1 MTRVRISVRRAFA
14 VSALLVSTLPF
25 QHLNTASAE
34 TLPPLGIVVRGH
46 GNGHGRGLSQYGALG
61 WATKLNASW
70 QDILNFYY
78 GGSGRS
84 LALLTAAD
92 AGATP
97 GGVMTVRLTALDGA
111 TTSVVSDNATLSW
124 AGKPEKYGAL
134 VAIPVARNTYD
145 IYASASA
152 TCSLTNSAPPGFT
165 QIGDNVAG
173 PIDFATTNGASP
185 TAIAPTDLVGVCESS
200 TSTYKSGKIR
210 YYRGGIRALADS
222 SGNHRNIN
230 FIPTEA
236 YVRGVV
242 PRESPAGWADQAG
255 GLGINALR
263 AQAVAAR
270 SYALSE
276 SRYSYAKTCD
286 TQDCQVYS
294 GAMLRGV
301 GSTSVLNLEDSRSD
315 LAVTDTANF
324 VMKDSKL
331 TIVRTEFTSS
341 NGGRT
346 AGGQFPAQVDNG
358 DLAADAVLQ
367 SWTRIF
373 SAAEIQKK
381 YPTIGVFLSIAVT
394 HDGLGGDWN
403 GYATSVTITG
413 SAGVVTRSGWLF
425 RGDFDL
431 YAPWFEA
438 TPIAAADSTLAPVG
452 SMLFVGDSVSE
463 SIAAEFSSIITPAYP
478 TTNFQACSGRAMAGA
493 DCLFTVAPPQLDL
506 DGVGIV
512 NSSETP
518 AIAVVALGY
527 NDDPNTFD
535 AKVQQMMS
543 ALTSK
548 SIQRIV
554 FVNLSTRSTSR
565 SYAKS
570 NAALLAV
577 AATNPTVSIL
587 DWNAASSAANQ
598 WRWFDN
604 SSLCCWVHLNTT
616 GQAEFALF
624 LRAQFD
630 ALRAQ
635 GLLPTTASTA
645 AVIPGLPLEMK
656 NTGVMVQSIQKK
668 LNAVLALKGKKR
680 LMTDGQF
687 GTGTANAVKA
697 FQATAALPVTGIV
710 DRATWDAI
718 GFAGRIDLAVLKV
731 GTKHA
736 AVSSIQRALA
746 KVLKKKIKTTGI
758 FTSSLANDVK
768 TFQKRVSLK
777 ANGRV
782 GPSTWTSLMAT
793 AALV

>member
-1 MTRVRISVRRAFA
+1 MRRVIAITALVVSV
-14 VSALLVSTLPF
+14 LPF
-25 QHLNTASAE
+25 QHANTVSAE

-46 GNGHGRGLSQYGALG
+46 GNGHGRGLSQFGALG
-61 WATKLNASW
+61 WATKLNATW

-78 GGSGRS
+78 GGSGRT
-84 LALLTAAD
+84 LALLTPADDKAA
-92 AGATP
+92 P
-97 GGVMTVRLTALDGA
+97 GGVMSVRLTDLDGDA
-111 TTSVVSDNATLSW
+111 TSVVSDNASLSW
-124 AGKPEKYGAL
+124 SGKPEKYGAL

-145 IYASASA
+145 IYASPTA
-152 TCSLTNSAPPGFT
+152 TCSLANTAPSGFA

-173 PIDFATTNGASP
+173 PIDFATTNGSSP
-185 TAIAPTDLVGVCESS
+185 TAVAPTDLVGVCEAA

-210 YYRGGIRALADS
+210 YYRGGIRAMADG
-222 SGNHRNIN
+222 SGNHRNVN
-230 FIPTEA
+230 LIPTEA

-276 SRYSYAKTCD
+276 ARYSYAKTCD

-301 GSTSVLNLEDSRSD
+301 GSPSVLNLEDPRSD
-315 LAVTDTANF
+315 LAVTDTANY
-324 VMKDSKL
+324 VIKDSNL

-358 DLAADAVLQ
+358 DLAADTILQ

-373 SAAEIQKK
+373 SAAEMQKK
-381 YPTIGVFLSIAVT
+381 YPSIGVFLSIAVT

-403 GYATSVTITG
+403 GYATSVLITG
-413 SAGVVTRSGWLF
+413 SAGVVTRTGWQF

-438 TPIAAADSTLAPVG
+438 TPIAASDTALAPVG
-452 SMLFVGDSVSE
+452 SMLFIGDSVAE
-463 SIAAEFSSIITPAYP
+463 SITTEFSTVITPAYP
-478 TTNFQACSGRAMAGA
+478 AMNFQACAGRAMAGA

-512 NSSETP
+512 NSTETP

-527 NDDPNTFD
+527 NDDPNTFE

-565 SYAKS
+565 SYARS
-570 NAALLAV
+570 NAALLA
-577 AATNPTVSIL
+577 AAANPAVSII

-604 SSLCCWVHLNTT
+604 SSLCCWVHLNTS

-624 LRAQFD
+624 LRAQLD

-645 AVIPGLPLEMK
+645 ALIPGLPLTVK

-668 LNAVLALKGKKR
+668 LNAVLALKGRKR
-680 LMTDGQF
+680 LVTDGQF

-697 FQATAALPVTGIV
+697 FQTTASLPVTGIV

-718 GFAGRIDLAVLKV
+718 GFAGRVDLAVLKV

-746 KVLKKKIKTTGI
+746 KVLKKKIKTTGVY
-758 FTSSLANDVK
+758 TSSLANDVK
-768 TFQKRVSLK
+768 IFQKRASLK
-777 ANGRV
+777 INGRV
-782 GPSTWTSLMAT
+782 GPSTWASLMAT
-793 AALV
+793 AARA

>member
-1 MTRVRISVRRAFA
+1 MTRARISMRRVIAITA
-14 VSALLVSTLPF
+14 LVVSVLPF
-25 QHLNTASAE
+25 QHANTVSAE

-46 GNGHGRGLSQYGALG
+46 GNGHGRGLSQFGALG
-61 WATKLNASW
+61 WATKLNATW

-78 GGSGRS
+78 GGSGRT
-84 LALLTAAD
+84 LALLTPTDDKAA
-92 AGATP
+92 P
-97 GGVMTVRLTALDGA
+97 GGVMSVRLTDLDGDA
-111 TTSVVSDNATLSW
+111 TSVVSDNASLSW
-124 AGKPEKYGAL
+124 SGKPEKYGAL

-145 IYASASA
+145 IYASPTA
-152 TCSLTNSAPPGFT
+152 TCSLANTAPSGFA

-173 PIDFATTNGASP
+173 PIDFATTNGSSP
-185 TAIAPTDLVGVCESS
+185 TAVAPTDLVGVCEAA

-210 YYRGGIRALADS
+210 YYRGGIRAMADG
-222 SGNHRNIN
+222 SGNHRNVN
-230 FIPTEA
+230 LIPTEA

-276 SRYSYAKTCD
+276 ARYSYAKTCD

-301 GSTSVLNLEDSRSD
+301 GSPSVLNLEDPRSD
-315 LAVTDTANF
+315 LAVTDTANY
-324 VMKDSKL
+324 VIKDSNL

-358 DLAADAVLQ
+358 DLAADTILQ

-373 SAAEIQKK
+373 SAAEMQKK
-381 YPTIGVFLSIAVT
+381 YPSIGVFLSIAVT

-403 GYATSVTITG
+403 GYATSVLITG
-413 SAGVVTRSGWLF
+413 SAGVVTRTGWQF

-438 TPIAAADSTLAPVG
+438 TPIAASDTALAPVG
-452 SMLFVGDSVSE
+452 SMLFIGDSVAE
-463 SIAAEFSSIITPAYP
+463 SITTEFSTVITPAYP
-478 TTNFQACSGRAMAGA
+478 AMNFQACAGRAMAGA

-512 NSSETP
+512 NSTETP

-527 NDDPNTFD
+527 NDDPNTFE

-565 SYAKS
+565 SYARS
-570 NAALLAV
+570 NAALLA
-577 AATNPTVSIL
+577 AAANPAVSII

-604 SSLCCWVHLNTT
+604 SSLCCWVHLNTS

-624 LRAQFD
+624 LRAQLD

-635 GLLPTTASTA
+635 GLLPITASTA
-645 AVIPGLPLEMK
+645 ALIPGLPLAVK

-668 LNAVLALKGKKR
+668 LNAVLALKGSKR
-680 LMTDGQF
+680 LVTDGQF
-687 GTGTANAVKA
+687 GTGTANAVKV
-697 FQATAALPVTGIV
+697 FQTTASLPVTGIV

-718 GFAGRIDLAVLKV
+718 GFAGRVDLAVLKV
-731 GTKHA
+731 GTKHP

-746 KVLKKKIKTTGI
+746 KVLKKKIKTTGVYS
-758 FTSSLANDVK
+758 SSLA
-768 TFQKRVSLK
+768 
-777 ANGRV
+777 
-782 GPSTWTSLMAT
+782 
-793 AALV
+793 